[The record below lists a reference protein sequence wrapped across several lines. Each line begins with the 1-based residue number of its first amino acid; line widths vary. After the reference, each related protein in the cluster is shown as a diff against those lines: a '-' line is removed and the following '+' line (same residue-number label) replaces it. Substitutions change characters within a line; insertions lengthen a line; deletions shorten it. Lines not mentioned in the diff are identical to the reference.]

1 MHFNGQNRKKCR
13 KQTLII
19 FWFYMKICPPTF
31 FRGPLGWESDII
43 SKNSQGKKLW
53 HISKFS
59 YRSYKIFGMV
69 GTLVT
74 KKSPRS
80 AWGTVWWGTYERNFI
95 WRRRRQALSR
105 LLRPLPKQVREYS
118 RYCYF
123 RPAGV
128 LPEVLYQTSGSTP
141 QEYSQCKILRGL
153 GVLPEVLYQTC
164 GSTPTKMVREGSGST
179 PRPLK
184 IIHWECSWLDI

>member
-1 MHFNGQNRKKCR
+1 
-13 KQTLII
+13 
-19 FWFYMKICPPTF
+19 MKNVN
-31 FRGPLGWESDII
+31 
-43 SKNSQGKKLW
+43 NSVLYLYEVLSQLYWWKHLNIPW
-53 HISKFS
+53 LYLNNLSSKFFQLQM
-59 YRSYKIFGMV
+59 YQTNLNICDKLKV
-69 GTLVT
+69 GWVVVVI
-74 KKSPRS
+74 S
-80 AWGTVWWGTYERNFI
+80 AV
-95 WRRRRQALSR
+95 ALHVLSMW
-105 LLRPLPKQVREYS
+105 LRPLPKQVREYS

-179 PRPLK
+179 PRLLK